1 METTDSKRNFSRI
14 NFAANAQIEFNSE
27 IFESELLDIALKGA
41 LIRPKTQTPLE
52 RGNCCIL
59 RIFLHS
65 SDITLTFNAE
75 LVHIQQNDLG
85 FRFINIDIDTM
96 THLRRL
102 LDLNIGDQDK
112 ITNELSF
119 LLKE

>member
-1 METTDSKRNFSRI
+1 METTNSKRNFSRI
-14 NFAANAQIEFNSE
+14 NFAANAQIEFNSK

-41 LIRPKTQTPLE
+41 LIRPKTQPLLE

-75 LVHIQQNDLG
+75 LVHLEQNDFG
-85 FRFINIDIDTM
+85 FKFLDIDIDTM

-119 LLKE
+119 LLKV